1 LGLVYLAFGSLMDEC
16 RYSIWVV
23 QIPDTPP
30 LHMEVI
36 FDVLGKKRDLR
47 TGELEP
53 WTDELQGVF

>member
-1 LGLVYLAFGSLMDEC
+1 MDEC